1 MTFEDGFAAIASI
14 QSSGGRLTDA
24 IARLEELEERLARL
38 DKSQVKL
45 DALLV
50 ATKASVTDMASAAKV
65 LAAEH
70 EKLVKW
76 TSDLPA
82 LVSDVVEKKMISI
95 ASDLE
100 SRFTNR
106 LRDEL
111 SDTRST
117 LRNAYEN
124 GVTKSEKT
132 LLETK
137 EDLIAEMPRGLF
149 GRRGRGKSQSSRLR

>member
-14 QSSGGRLTDA
+14 QSSGSRLTDA
-24 IARLEELEERLARL
+24 IAGLEELEEKIARL

-70 EKLVKW
+70 EKLAKW
-76 TSDLPA
+76 SQGLPS
-82 LVSDVVEKKMISI
+82 LVSDAVEKKMMSI
-95 ASDLE
+95 AADLE
-100 SRFTNR
+100 SRFTNK

-117 LRNAYEN
+117 IRNTYEN
-124 GVTKSEKT
+124 GVTKSEKA

-137 EDLIAEMPRGLF
+137 EDIIAEMPRGLF
-149 GRRGRGKSQSSRLR
+149 GRRGRGNSPSSRLR